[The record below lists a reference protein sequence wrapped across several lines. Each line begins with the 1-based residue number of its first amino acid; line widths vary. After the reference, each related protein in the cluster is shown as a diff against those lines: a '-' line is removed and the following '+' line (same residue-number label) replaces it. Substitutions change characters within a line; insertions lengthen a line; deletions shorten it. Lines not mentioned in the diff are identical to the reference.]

1 MNDNELINLKKDI
14 ESFLIN
20 EVYPL
25 EKKVLTHGWN
35 KSIEDIEKKREKVKS
50 LGYWIPQIPKKYGG
64 MGLSLIEFSQISS
77 ILGSSPIGLYLFNC
91 QAPDAGNMEI
101 LIEYGT
107 KYKMTGR
114 GKINLQPRPFTN
126 TSNVAL
132 ATVKAGSDIVSSEA
146 KSIQSTIRR
155 FKKKY

>member
-50 LGYWIPQIPKKYGG
+50 LGYWTPQIPKKYGG

-91 QAPDAGNMEI
+91 
-101 LIEYGT
+101 
-107 KYKMTGR
+107 
-114 GKINLQPRPFTN
+114 
-126 TSNVAL
+126 
-132 ATVKAGSDIVSSEA
+132 
-146 KSIQSTIRR
+146 
-155 FKKKY
+155 